1 MFKIKSALNFQT
13 SMNRKCILQDKKLE
27 LGCTLTQIHLCKG
40 ACQKHPEGGGPH
52 FLGGVQTIFTLF
64 RGGTDQFQ
72 HF

>member
-1 MFKIKSALNFQT
+1 MIDLADVIIIIII
-13 SMNRKCILQDKKLE
+13 ILMV
-27 LGCTLTQIHLCKG
+27 GKG